1 MAGKSIE
8 QRLESVTV
16 QIKQKEAE
24 KRNLMQRL
32 KEEQRKE
39 RTRRLVQI
47 GAIMARLG
55 VDTVAKAQ
63 ALQLQVKD
71 RPEVKTWMAQVIA
84 SAGNGANQ

>member
-1 MAGKSIE
+1 
-8 QRLESVTV
+8 
-16 QIKQKEAE
+16 
-24 KRNLMQRL
+24 
-32 KEEQRKE
+32 
-39 RTRRLVQI
+39 
-47 GAIMARLG
+47 MARLG